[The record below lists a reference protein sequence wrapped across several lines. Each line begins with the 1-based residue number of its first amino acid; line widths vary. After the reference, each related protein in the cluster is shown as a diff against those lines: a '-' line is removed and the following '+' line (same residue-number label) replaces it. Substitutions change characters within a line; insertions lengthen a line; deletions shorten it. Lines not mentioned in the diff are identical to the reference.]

1 MKKSIF
7 IFLTLVLGIS
17 LNAKAEDFSA
27 VYNGKT
33 IYYNITSSSSPYTA
47 AVKSSGSSANSYS
60 GVISIPDSV
69 LYSGNYYKITSIN
82 NGAFNV
88 CNSLTSVFIPSSVI
102 SIGNYAFRIC
112 TSLTSITIPSSVSSI
127 GLAAFSGCSG
137 LTSITI
143 PSSVSIIGNLAFQ
156 NCTSLDTVFFNAINC
171 NINDSQ
177 TGPIFIGCI
186 NLNSIIIGDNVIRI
200 PGNVFNDCTGLTSI
214 IIPDSVISI
223 GVSAFQNCSSLTS
236 ITIPSFVTSISN
248 NTFYGCTELTSIT
261 IPNSI
266 ISIGES
272 AFKNCT
278 SLDTV
283 FFNAV
288 NCNVM
293 GTNSNFVFDGCNNLS
308 TIIFGDNVNNIPK
321 NAFKDRI
328 GITSVKISSSVISIG
343 AFAFDGCIGLT
354 LLNIPNSITSI
365 GGGAFH
371 NCTSLDTVFFNPIN
385 CHTMS
390 NVPYEVFRGCSNFKT
405 LIIGDSV
412 QVIPN
417 YAFRGRSGLTS
428 VNIPSSVTTIGA
440 SAFYECS
447 GIKKITIPSYVTK
460 IGNLAFTL
468 CSSLDT
474 VFFNAI
480 NCDTTGS
487 FDNPILGNCINF
499 KTLIIGD
506 SVQSI
511 PSYAFYYC
519 NKLTSITCK
528 SISPPS
534 VQSTSFSYVSKSIPF
549 YVPCLSKSYY
559 QSAANL
565 SAFTNF
571 IGVTTPTFIS
581 ATICQGDTYNN
592 YGFYFIANT
601 SGLYTQNIQL
611 INGCDSVIN
620 LNLIVNPSYNDTIF
634 AKIFNGQTY
643 NQFGFNETNKG
654 FYTQNLQT
662 AIGCDSIVNLSL
674 SFEPIYVDT
683 ISASICQG
691 QTYTLYGF
699 NEDSIG
705 FYTQSLITSEGFD
718 SIINLNLMVNPIYND
733 TVYAEICNGDTYNQ
747 FGFNE
752 SAAGLYTK
760 SLQTTKGC
768 DSMI

>member
-1 MKKSIF
+1 MFFLCIGIYFTLVFLIYLQNLKSKMLIIHLNNYIMKKSIF

-156 NCTSLDTVFFNAINC
+156 NCT
-171 NINDSQ
+171 
-177 TGPIFIGCI
+177 
-186 NLNSIIIGDNVIRI
+186 
-200 PGNVFNDCTGLTSI
+200 
-214 IIPDSVISI
+214 
-223 GVSAFQNCSSLTS
+223 
-236 ITIPSFVTSISN
+236 
-248 NTFYGCTELTSIT
+248 
-261 IPNSI
+261 
-266 ISIGES
+266 
-272 AFKNCT
+272 
-278 SLDTV
+278 
-283 FFNAV
+283 
-288 NCNVM
+288 
-293 GTNSNFVFDGCNNLS
+293 
-308 TIIFGDNVNNIPK
+308 
-321 NAFKDRI
+321 
-328 GITSVKISSSVISIG
+328 
-343 AFAFDGCIGLT
+343 
-354 LLNIPNSITSI
+354 
-365 GGGAFH
+365 
-371 NCTSLDTVFFNPIN
+371 
-385 CHTMS
+385 
-390 NVPYEVFRGCSNFKT
+390 
-405 LIIGDSV
+405 
-412 QVIPN
+412 
-417 YAFRGRSGLTS
+417 
-428 VNIPSSVTTIGA
+428 
-440 SAFYECS
+440 
-447 GIKKITIPSYVTK
+447 
-460 IGNLAFTL
+460 
-468 CSSLDT
+468 SLDT

-662 AIGCDSIVNLSL
+662 TIGCDSIVNLSL

-768 DSMI
+768 DSIINLSLTLNPTYHDTIYAEICNGDTYNQFGFNGDSTGVYVQNFQTTNGCDSNFYLNLIVNYVPSPLYLSLHNAANYIELNWAGHEPLYIIYRDNDSLAMVTTNIYKDTNVVEGRTYCYKLKALNGECESEFGQQECYTYTLLNDVVNNRITTKLYPNPADNKTILEVDGLTTEADIIIYDIYSRAIQTYRIDPTKKELEIDVRGLAKGIYTIKIISQNINQAQKLIVK